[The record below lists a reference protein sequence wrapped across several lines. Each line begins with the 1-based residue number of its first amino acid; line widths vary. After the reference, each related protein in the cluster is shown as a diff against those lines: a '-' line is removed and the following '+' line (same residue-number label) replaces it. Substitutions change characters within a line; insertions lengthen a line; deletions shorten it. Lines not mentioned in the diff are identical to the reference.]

1 MTTSPYIEA
10 ITAIADLPM
19 QFPISQIPPGIS
31 MWISR
36 TEPTLTIRET
46 ATRQHGPVKSYEVSV
61 EFSIHCRAGGEVLR
75 LNPHPYILP
84 DGNINTDLFGDEY
97 PFFFRMRKNVV
108 MKRWVSRQNPLRV
121 FCQIHTSLLL
131 VKKLCCESSNL
142 SNLEQR
148 TYHAS

>member
-1 MTTSPYIEA
+1 MLENQYIEA
-10 ITAIADLPM
+10 IAAIDELPRK
-19 QFPISQIPPGIS
+19 FPITHIPPGIS

-36 TEPTLTIRET
+36 TEPTLTEHET
-46 ATRQHGPVKSYEVSV
+46 ATRLHGPVKSYEIKV

-121 FCQIHTSLLL
+121 FCQIHTALLL
-131 VKKLCCESSNL
+131 VQRLCSESSNL
-142 SNLEQR
+142 SNLEQQ
-148 TYHAS
+148 TYYAS